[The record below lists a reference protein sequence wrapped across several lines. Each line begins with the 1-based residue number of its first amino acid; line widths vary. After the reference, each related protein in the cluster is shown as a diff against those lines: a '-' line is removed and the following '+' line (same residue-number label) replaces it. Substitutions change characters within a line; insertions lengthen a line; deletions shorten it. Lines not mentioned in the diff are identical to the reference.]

1 MTRNFTQTVPLRTS
15 TSFIDI
21 TQRLSQVMD
30 NCNTVAKD
38 THSK

>member
-1 MTRNFTQTVPLRTS
+1 MIHNFTQMVLLRTS
-15 TSFIDI
+15 TSFIDF

-38 THSK
+38 THSR